1 VNRATL
7 TLGLVLM
14 DVAWVYPW
22 SALLGTWADPPRDN
36 GLLSSPTILALL
48 LLSAIATHLI
58 GRRLGRARPAKL
70 TLAAL
75 ALIAA
80 VAAVRVEHYSAV
92 GGVDWV
98 GPLLGALAT
107 AIGELSG
114 PVVAFA
120 VALYLWYRGV
130 RLGSQT
136 PSFTDVESAFRW
148 GIGRLAVFG
157 LVVALS
163 RRLEAQTT
171 PYVVAF
177 FFVSLLTLALG
188 RLESLRTRTRTPSL
202 NTQWL
207 AVLLVVA
214 SSVVLLALLLG
225 QIVSFDLLVLATR
238 PLFDVLGSIVLLLLY
253 IIVIPLAFVLEWLIY
268 LVLSLIQGNGNRL
281 PPEPLSPSDLDNA
294 LQRFLAEQMPPELV
308 FGLKAA
314 GAALLV
320 IIALAIV
327 VRGLSRWRPTGA
339 DADATNEERDS
350 LWDPH
355 QAWALFLAW
364 LRGLFGRRGQM
375 AALPSPTAAV
385 LAGDSLPT
393 RLDSVRALY
402 GELLRAGAAAGA
414 VRRPAT
420 TPLEHQRALREV
432 LEPDE
437 AIAELTVAYVA
448 VRYGDMDVPIAEV
461 RERFD
466 EVRSKGADDST
477 SSAYS

>member
-1 VNRATL
+1 MNRATL
-7 TLGLVLM
+7 TVGLALM
-14 DVAWVYPW
+14 DLGWVYPW
-22 SALLGTWADPPRDN
+22 SALLGTWAAPPRAN
-36 GLLSSPTILALL
+36 GLLSSPTILALM
-48 LLSAIATHLI
+48 LLSALATHLI

-75 ALIAA
+75 ALLAA
-80 VAAVRVEHYSAV
+80 VVAVRLEHYSAV

-98 GPLLGALAT
+98 GPLIAALAAT
-107 AIGELSG
+107 IGELTG
-114 PVVAFA
+114 PVVTFA
-120 VALYLWYRGV
+120 MALYLWYRGV

-148 GIGRLAVFG
+148 GIGRLAIFG
-157 LVVALS
+157 LALALS

-171 PYVVAF
+171 PYVVGF

-207 AVLLVVA
+207 GVLLVAA
-214 SSVVLLALLLG
+214 SGVVLLALLLG
-225 QIVSFDLLVLATR
+225 QIVSFDLLLVATR
-238 PLFDVLGSIVLLLLY
+238 PLFDLLGSVLMVLLY
-253 IIVIPLAFVLEWLIY
+253 IIVIPIAFVVEWLVY
-268 LVLSLIQGNGNRL
+268 LLLSLVEANGSRT

-294 LQRFLAEQMPPELV
+294 LQRFFAEQMPPEVL

-320 IIALAIV
+320 IVALAIV

-350 LWDPH
+350 LWDPQ
-355 QAWALFLAW
+355 QAWAALLAW
-364 LRGLFGRRGQM
+364 IRGIFARR
-375 AALPSPTAAV
+375 SRTAAV
-385 LAGDSLPT
+385 ASSTTVVSVDGATPT

-402 GELLRAGAAAGA
+402 AELLRIGAAAGA
-414 VRRPAT
+414 VRNSAA
-420 TPLEHQRALREV
+420 TPLEHRPALSKV

-437 AIAELTVAYVA
+437 VLGELTEAYLW
-448 VRYGDMDVPIAEV
+448 VRYGDIDVPGAELRQRLEDV
-461 RERFD
+461 HAK
-466 EVRSKGADDST
+466 SADDRT
-477 SSAYS
+477 SGAYS